1 MLASNVSSCSGIA
14 PGYRFWEKKGELG
27 DYSST
32 ATAQPVC
39 YVCSSITLEA
49 LFFTDKRTTGLHVKI
64 PYRFPLAH
72 ISPPAPLYLEMCIN
86 SKPGCRAPFKP
97 DTRET
102 EMTRSNEIAT
112 GVLPISKSF
121 TLVPF
126 YILM

>member
-14 PGYRFWEKKGELG
+14 PGYRFWEKKRGIGGLQF
-27 DYSST
+27 Y
-32 ATAQPVC
+32 TAQPVC